1 MTATSTKDK
10 LESENIMDDIS
21 NENKSVEQVDM
32 DDDKLA
38 KLKAKLASQKKEE
51 AKPKKQHSIN
61 FGVIGSGQAGSRI
74 AEQFYAL
81 GNDCVIVNTASQD
94 LSLIQLPES
103 NKLLLQNAFGGC
115 AKELSLGKEAAETH
129 REQIANLVNTQ
140 LADAQSLIFA
150 TSLGGG
156 SGAGSVE
163 TIIDILSETGKPIC
177 VIAALPME
185 SDDAQTKAN
194 SIQTLSKLA
203 KYAQDQKI
211 HNCVIVDNAKIEAIY
226 HDIGQMEFFNVANKA
241 IVEPIVAFNS
251 YSSKPS
257 SVKSLDPTELL
268 KLWTDGAG
276 LSVYGELTISNY
288 QEETAIAEAV
298 ISNLNSNLLADGFD
312 LKQSKYV
319 GVIMVANDSVWKN
332 INSSSVNYAMAMVN
346 DICGA
351 PKGVFKGIYSD
362 NNIKEDIIKIYSM
375 FSGLGLPLSRIES
388 LKKDAQELSKVN
400 KEKDV
405 QRNLALNLD
414 TGTDNTISKVQ
425 EIKNKI
431 ASKGSVFGKMT
442 GNIVDRRKG

>member
-1 MTATSTKDK
+1 MTAQTDRGK
-10 LESENIMDDIS
+10 LERELIMNDLD
-21 NENKSVEQVDM
+21 ENKSVEQTAELDE
-32 DDDKLA
+32 DKLA

-51 AKPKKQHSIN
+51 TKPKKQHSIN
-61 FGVIGSGQAGSRI
+61 FGVIGSGQMGSRL
-74 AEQFYAL
+74 AEAFYKL
-81 GNDCVIVNTASQD
+81 GYDCLAVNTASQD
-94 LSLIQLPES
+94 LAGIQIPDS

-115 AKELSLGKEAAETH
+115 AKELSLGKEAAEMH
-129 REQIANLVNTQ
+129 RDQIASLVNTQ

-156 SGAGSVE
+156 SGAGSCE
-163 TIIDILSETGKPIC
+163 TIIDILAETGKPIC

-194 SIQTLSKLA
+194 ALQTLSKLA

-226 HDIGQMEFFNVANKA
+226 HDVGQMEFFNVANKA
-241 IVEPIVAFNS
+241 IVEPIVAFNT

-257 SVKSLDPTELL
+257 NVKSLDPTELL
-268 KLWTDGAG
+268 KLWADGGG

-288 QEETAIAEAV
+288 QDETAIAEAV

-319 GVIMVANDSVWKN
+319 GVIMVANDKVWKQ
-332 INSSSVNYAMAMVN
+332 ISSSSVNYAMAMIN
-346 DICGA
+346 DICGS
-351 PKGVFKGIYSD
+351 PKGVFKGIYSS
-362 NNIKEDIIKIYSM
+362 NDITDDVVKIYSM
-375 FSGLGLPLSRIES
+375 FSGMGLPTSRIEA
-388 LKKDAQELSKVN
+388 LKKDTQELNRNN

-442 GNIVDRRKG
+442 GGIVDRRK